1 MATRKVNTEF
11 TVTGEEKLR
20 RAITEINNGAK
31 VLKSEMNKLTAE
43 YDGNTDSA
51 EFLTQKYDILER
63 QMLTQK
69 DKVEALKQAVADSA
83 EAYGEADSRTQN
95 WIIQLNNAEAAL
107 ANTYGEMGRTQT
119 AIEDMDG
126 ALDNVSGSTET
137 ASGGMES
144 LGDVLDTVADKL
156 GIKLPDSIT
165 KTADGLGAIPTSTAV
180 AAGAFAAVLAVVV
193 KLEKKLM
200 DMTKEAADSAK
211 NLVDMSSQTGISTE
225 NLQAFQYAEDFIGVS
240 TDTIADSLKDLTTKM
255 SDAANG
261 NEDVIEKFDQLGVSI
276 YDADGNLRNAE
287 DTFWDVVDSLGEMS
301 NQTERDALAMDLI
314 NESAQKLN
322 PLIEIGSEGFKKYAD
337 EAENVGYILSNDQL
351 KALTDVDEAQNRLLK
366 SQEAVSKQISAQYAP
381 YMSDALNK
389 TRELIEKVG
398 TALIDSG
405 AVDAFG
411 SILDSAVSLLEPLG
425 DLVSDLLPPLGVL
438 LQGVAGT
445 IAWIADT
452 INLIVG
458 LLTLNGDRIS
468 TALGLNPNKASNIQK
483 ALYGADYKT
492 ESYYDS
498 TGNYYDPTTGQW
510 TGNYFHNAG
519 GNDNFPGGRTRVG
532 ENGPETVYL
541 PQGTV
546 IANAQETRADGGY
559 DAPVNVYIEA
569 RTIQEFNDII
579 EIVRDAQRVRR
590 MKGAPR

>member
-1 MATRKVNTEF
+1 VATRKVNTEF
-11 TVTGEEKLR
+11 TVTGEKELR

-51 EFLTQKYDILER
+51 EFLAEKYDILVR
-63 QMLTQK
+63 QMLTQQ
-69 DKVEALKQAVADSA
+69 DKVKVLKQAVAGAA

-95 WIIQLNNAEAAL
+95 WIIELNNAKAAL
-107 ANTYGEMGRTQT
+107 ANISGELERTDT
-119 AIEDMDG
+119 AIEDMNKAFDG
-126 ALDNVSGSTET
+126 VSGSTGT
-137 ASGGMES
+137 ATEDMTS

-156 GIKLPDSIT
+156 GIKLPDGISKFT
-165 KTADGLGAIPTSTAV
+165 GRLGKIPASTAAA
-180 AAGAFAAVLAVVV
+180 AAGIAAVVAIVI
-193 KLEKKLM
+193 KLEKKLI
-200 DMTKEAADSAK
+200 DVTKETAASAK
-211 NLVDMSSQTGISTE
+211 ELEALSLQTGVSTTD
-225 NLQAFQYAEDFIGVS
+225 LQAFQYAEDFIGVS
-240 TDTIADSLKDLTTKM
+240 SDQLADSLKDLTTKM

-261 NEDVIEKFDQLGVSI
+261 NEETAAKFDQLGVSI
-276 YDADGNLRNAE
+276 YDAQGNLRSSY
-287 DTFWDVVDSLGEMS
+287 DVFLDVIDGLGEMS
-301 NQTERDALAMDLI
+301 NQAERDALAMSLI
-314 NESAQKLN
+314 NESAQQLN
-322 PLIEIGSEGFKKYAD
+322 PLIEQGSGSLKKYAA

-351 KALTDVDEAQNRLLK
+351 KALTAVDEAQNRLLK
-366 SQEAVSKQISAQYAP
+366 SQEAVSKQISAEYAP
-381 YMSDALNK
+381 YMSDALNE

-425 DLVSDLLPPLGVL
+425 DLVSDLLPPLGFL